1 MAQIARTG
9 ADKATD
15 TTRNATNNIAELR
28 KRTAD
33 QASDSA
39 PKAVERTEA
48 MAQTVQ
54 RTAGALEKAQSQV
67 AHQAAEGTTKL
78 SRGFVDLMNEQ
89 TRHNLATLKALT
101 GTVAWDRV
109 TKAVDW
115 DQVFQIQGEYLRAS
129 LERATQFTQRYFEV
143 VQAVTSAAA
152 DAARRQ
158 AKKAA

>member
-1 MAQIARTG
+1 MAQIARIG

-15 TTRNATNNIAELR
+15 TTRNATDNIAELR

-39 PKAVERTEA
+39 RKAAERTEA

-54 RTAGALEKAQSQV
+54 RTAGALGEAQSQV
-67 AHQAAEGTTKL
+67 AEGTTKL
-78 SRGFVDLMNEQ
+78 TRGFVDLANEQ

-101 GTVAWDRV
+101 GTIDWDRV
-109 TKAVDW
+109 AKAVDW

-129 LERATQFTQRYFEV
+129 LERATQLTRRYFEV
-143 VQAVTSAAA
+143 VQAATSAAA
-152 DAARRQ
+152 DAAKRQ

>member
-39 PKAVERTEA
+39 PKAAERTEA

-67 AHQAAEGTTKL
+67 AHQAAEGVPLQRSWVVEPEPPIGTFRQQHRTEPRRRR
-78 SRGFVDLMNEQ
+78 SGRACHWRG
-89 TRHNLATLKALT
+89 
-101 GTVAWDRV
+101 W
-109 TKAVDW
+109 
-115 DQVFQIQGEYLRAS
+115 LRPGPCGPS
-129 LERATQFTQRYFEV
+129 P
-143 VQAVTSAAA
+143 
-152 DAARRQ
+152 
-158 AKKAA
+158 